1 MAAQPSPM
9 LRAALIPAQEQILIT
24 VRLFLVSPPQGL
36 LQQPAQLG
44 AINLAT
50 NGGNDD
56 TDDENDTGD
65 AAADDGNDVADDGD
79 DDADEGNVVADD
91 GDDANVDND
100 GVNNNGNGD
109 NNGDANAVAN
119 NNAGGNANAANTSIR
134 ANANITLATGNVV
147 NNANQVN
154 ANPRTTVV
162 QTNGN
167 IFNNANAGVL
177 PGNGN
182 LQGNNGNG
190 NAGRWNGNG
199 LGNFTSTN
207 TTTSTP
213 ATQSATNASEQTQNS
228 ISLANNVS
236 EKNDIENNGIGV
248 LVKNSDVR
256 FDNKS
261 LGTSG
266 VKRDNLTR
274 LGLLLI
280 SNPRSVASNVNR
292 GSIKDYVIPV
302 FGSSGDSNNP
312 ILGQFTPADGD
323 SPYKLSLERLF
334 VNNPSSSNNSGPFK
348 TSVRDFNLDWGIWN
362 ASGNSQKL
370 IAYTDAKHST

>member
-1 MAAQPSPM
+1 
-9 LRAALIPAQEQILIT
+9 
-24 VRLFLVSPPQGL
+24 
-36 LQQPAQLG
+36 
-44 AINLAT
+44 
-50 NGGNDD
+50 
-56 TDDENDTGD
+56 
-65 AAADDGNDVADDGD
+65 
-79 DDADEGNVVADD
+79 
-91 GDDANVDND
+91 
-100 GVNNNGNGD
+100 
-109 NNGDANAVAN
+109 
-119 NNAGGNANAANTSIR
+119 
-134 ANANITLATGNVV
+134 
-147 NNANQVN
+147 
-154 ANPRTTVV
+154 VV

-190 NAGRWNGNG
+190 NAGRGNGNG

-236 EKNDIENNGIGV
+236 EKNDIENTGIGV

-280 SNPRSVASNVNR
+280 SNPGSVASNVNR
-292 GSIKDYVIPV
+292 GSIKGYVIPV

-312 ILGQFTPADGD
+312 IPI
-323 SPYKLSLERLF
+323 
-334 VNNPSSSNNSGPFK
+334 N
-348 TSVRDFNLDWGIWN
+348 
-362 ASGNSQKL
+362 
-370 IAYTDAKHST
+370 